1 MYCTAGCIVGMCGC
15 PLGMGMGWHART
27 HALHALISQRAVTQR
42 GRGAERSDTGQE
54 TSHWGGEWARR
65 SMTALGGSTLR

>member
-15 PLGMGMGWHART
+15 PLGMDMGMGMGWHART

-42 GRGAERSDTGQE
+42 GRGAEVKR
-54 TSHWGGEWARR
+54 HHIGE
-65 SMTALGGSTLR
+65 GSGPGDP